1 MNKKVNDVKNFKRGF
16 TLLELL
22 VVVMIIGILAA
33 IALPQYNKAVWK
45 SRFIQAKTLAKSIA
59 NSEEVYYMING
70 KYTENFKALDID
82 VNPDRYEQ
90 NNSYAYF
97 KWGYCMLNCYSNRQ
111 EVHCVLNKNN
121 KEYLR
126 YLLEFSNGNY
136 LLGVKKTKALCVA
149 YGNTSFPLPTDINYK
164 LCKEDTQNGNW
175 YVTGGTSFG
184 WPYK

>member
-1 MNKKVNDVKNFKRGF
+1 MKNKKGF

-22 VVVMIIGILAA
+22 VVVLIIGILAA

-59 NSEEVYYMING
+59 NSEEVYYTLHG
-70 KYTENFKALDID
+70 KYTKDFKALDID
-82 VNPDRYEQ
+82 LAPNKYEN

-126 YLLEFSNGNY
+126 YLLEFANGSY
-136 LLGVKKTKALCVA
+136 FSDGGYSKARCIA
-149 YGNTSFPLPTDINYK
+149 YGTTSKPLSTDINYK
-164 LCKEDTQNGNW
+164 VCKEETNDKTP
-175 YVTGGTSFG
+175 GGFGSESLSFK
-184 WPYK
+184 YK